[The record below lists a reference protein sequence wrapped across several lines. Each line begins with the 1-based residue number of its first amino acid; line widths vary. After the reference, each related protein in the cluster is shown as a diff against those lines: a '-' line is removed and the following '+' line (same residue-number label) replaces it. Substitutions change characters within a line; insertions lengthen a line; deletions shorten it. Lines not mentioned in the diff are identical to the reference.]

1 MYDAGGTMSF
11 GDKRGNQR
19 EEEDTSGE
27 DAVESDDEDETI
39 ARIQRAHFAQA
50 AAMNPRRRP
59 VPRPRRMSHKRKLE
73 AVRNFHDFT
82 KKLKQDTGIKIRSL
96 VGNDLIEY
104 SDFSSEDNNSD
115 SDGLSEEEFTV
126 DPNAVQDLNEENES
140 YIDPETGDIV
150 ESKVKKSIEKEVEE
164 ATCVSDSTEEPK
176 TLSISD
182 IINEGDLDLTKNVE
196 ITGVEESDLCPEKT
210 AEDLLDMKDDSS
222 QSFDI
227 TDKLKDMGEISVKQ
241 SNKSEGEESTPN
253 EETKSE
259 NDDEMKSVN
268 SSALNVRRN
277 IREVMDE
284 KNLDASTLAAQRQ
297 ESERLARVQE
307 QQRIIREV
315 QRQIAINRQNK
326 IHQKTISLLQGG
338 SSILKKSGLGQ
349 KLNLPNTVLV
359 KLPSGELKRTTVKQG
374 QLEVTKV
381 PKPTT
386 SASAMAHKMGKG
398 DQKTE
403 KKEVVEIVDSSSG
416 EESSSSSSDSDDCIM
431 LSDSEV
437 PASPEAEEDPTNS
450 GLHVNDT
457 YNVPDEQGRVLI
469 NIGHPE
475 NEEDIFLAPQIARVI
490 KPHQIG
496 GVRFLFDNIIE
507 SVERFSTS
515 TGFGCILAHSMGL
528 GKTLQIVCFCD
539 IFLRHTASKTV
550 LCIMPINTL
559 QNWVAEFN
567 MWLPLDASTS
577 PLSAHGEV
585 RPRNFPIYVLNDS
598 HKTLQMRAKVVKD
611 WTTTGGVLMIGY
623 ELYRLLCMK
632 KDKKPRKK
640 KKADA
645 KLDVEKD
652 KEEKKSDRPEVGNED
667 TQGSDVTKASD
678 DTRIDKD
685 DGENKMD
692 DLKDDKKEDTPTDE
706 EKKLLDEMY
715 EALVKPGPDLVICDE
730 GHRIKN
736 SHSNISY
743 ALKQMR
749 TKRRIVLTGYP
760 LQNNLLE
767 YWCMVDFVRP
777 NYLGSKTEFCNMFER
792 PIQNGQCIDSTPQD
806 IRLMR
811 YRAHVLHSL
820 LVGFVQRRSHAVLQ
834 STLPQK
840 EEYVLLVRMT
850 PLQRQLY
857 DRFMN
862 EVVRSASVPNPL
874 KAFAICCK
882 IWNHPDVLYNF
893 LKKRSEV
900 NAAIEEDLDLEEI
913 GGVTKAGR
921 AKNNKSQG
929 KRTYKPRGSG
939 KKPAAT
945 IQPNTT
951 TVAPTQPQE
960 ANNFPNYPTG
970 SQYGQ
975 PPYRQDQPGGN
986 YPTVNPNYPPYQ
998 NSAPGYY
1005 PPGQGFN
1012 PEYGNNFY
1020 PQQQYEN
1027 NYPNQYPPTN
1037 NSEQYNQNY
1046 WGNNSYYNNSGYY
1059 NSTQFPNN
1067 SNPNFNAST
1076 AGYNNP
1082 QQYPSNFNGPPNS
1095 QYAGG
1100 SAPQSN
1106 PPYPSAN
1113 VAPRSAPYPAE
1124 NNESPNNPPSYP
1136 PNNQQFTTGNVP
1148 QDSQSFAPNP
1158 LSANTAPYSND
1169 NTTPIREPFTR
1180 TNVPIDTGYNTDVQN
1195 NSTYTS
1201 SNNSSSANDAPFSAD
1216 NRVTPYSA
1224 NTPQSYPPS
1233 QDYAAQ
1239 NRSRYPTDY
1248 PNSQMY
1254 GEYNS
1259 TNIVATAQYPN
1270 NQSLQNYS
1278 GPYPPQHYQANNPYV
1293 TDLSTSYNQ
1302 YGNQSTNY
1310 PNYPPSQQNIS
1321 NAIQSNPPAIKMENN
1336 LEPNYGVRDIK
1347 AESNTSQSSDQ
1358 PPFGNH
1364 YNYGEPNASLYPEQ
1378 SGNNDF
1384 DQYQNYPSLET
1395 KPPLCSAGSGSP
1407 VTSWPMTVTLKT
1419 EVDRLKAE
1427 DKIEMK
1433 SESDGEVKIED
1444 LDTKTIVKDELKK
1457 EINDPTMTSLT
1468 PNVPKQVNITD
1479 KTLNTDKTKSGGS
1492 ESEIETPKKG
1502 RRKGKRKES
1511 PKSDKSKPRARAKP
1525 KGRKDRKKSK
1535 EKGNEESDSEQS
1547 EKEEKLNK
1555 EEELAIVKKNEEMT
1569 YDWATDLLKDYIPG
1583 IIENSAKMDLF
1594 FYLLNE
1600 SIKLG
1605 DRILLFSQSLF
1616 TLNLIEDF
1624 LGRNYIPGTNRVW
1637 ERNTSYFRLDGSTH
1651 ALEREKLINEFN
1663 ANPNVYLF
1671 LVSTRAGSLGINL
1684 VGANRVIVFDAS
1696 WNPCHDTQAVC
1707 RVYRYGQKKP
1717 CFVYRFVMDC
1727 CLEKKIY
1734 DRQINK
1740 QGMAD
1745 RVVDECNPD
1754 AVLSMK
1760 EITNLCFD
1768 NDEKESEPK
1777 DLSEHK
1783 DKYIDVLM
1791 QGIIVLHG
1799 KMLSKEPFQH
1809 ESLLVDRKEKKL
1821 SSAEKRL
1828 AQRGY
1833 ELEKK
1838 AALAPKPTTAYRTVR
1853 TADGSLVQR
1862 PVASVR
1868 PMQHGARWI
1877 PADVWRRQ
1885 GMTAQEMTLPLDVVI
1900 PTNSAEKT
1908 NIVLKAGQRV
1918 MVLKSPKGIYMQLES
1933 GKIIAIK
1940 TALKGLG
1947 QKGDGNTP
1955 IGKKGN
1961 RPSSANIPGSLKNNS
1976 AITITSKGG
1985 QRYMRGMGRQ
1995 VMGQKITR
2003 PMLPGQKIAEIRN
2016 RLGEMRSYG
2025 GIRTKLPTP
2034 QMRMLRPNLPG
2045 SLSITRISKD
2055 SDKAKSNAIKGRAF
2069 NAETEVLDSDDDDR
2083 STQNTETKTIENKV
2097 KESENTEIVENDNH
2111 SENTVNA
2118 STEKQ
2123 TSDNHEK
2130 ENHDRVPI
2138 VLTTD
2143 EKLPSE
2149 EVLERKPSERVEP
2162 SVADVKR
2169 DDVPVNLAGRGSS
2182 KINLLKNYR
2191 HQRPMSRP
2199 QGESSLSQL
2208 ERTASVLNTD
2218 GVPDF
2223 RKNLDDITQSYSPSE
2238 EKSSGTRKKR
2248 SPQKLNVESQERPLN
2263 MSHSVSNLLGESSQ
2277 KPRSEMPQG
2286 ISSLHNQRPTQS
2298 LVSGLPQEVPG
2309 YLNKSPVTPINIT
2322 HSGLMTGGT
2331 TTSNSE
2337 IANDSLQA
2345 KVPPGALP
2353 TQSYPSGSTPPE
2365 GPYGQYPGYGI
2376 GYGGYPNPPYYGGYG
2391 PGYYPPYGTPP
2402 GFSPPPHTPPTDPY
2416 LPPNPQW

>member
-1 MYDAGGTMSF
+1 MDDAGGTSSVRNKM
-11 GDKRGNQR
+11 KGNMQE
-19 EEEDTSGE
+19 EEEDSEEEVVDSE
-27 DAVESDDEDETI
+27 DDDETI

-50 AAMNPRRRP
+50 AAMNARRRAA
-59 VPRPRRMSHKRKLE
+59 PRPRPMSHKRKME
-73 AVRNFHDFT
+73 AVKNFHDFT
-82 KKLKQDTGIKIRSL
+82 KKLKKDTGITIRSL
-96 VGNDLIEY
+96 VGNNILEL
-104 SDFSSEDNNSD
+104 SDFSSEDSKTD
-115 SDGLSEEEFTV
+115 SDGLSEEEFV
-126 DPNAVQDLNEENES
+126 VNPSAVQELNEENES
-140 YIDPETGDIV
+140 FIDPETGDFV
-150 ESKVKKSIEKEVEE
+150 EAKKESQTTSKPPEEPPPCPEPQVKVEQPE
-164 ATCVSDSTEEPK
+164 QPEQEQDEEEEQPK

-182 IINEGDLDLTKNVE
+182 IIDEGDLDNKNVE
-196 ITGVEESDLCPEKT
+196 IAEVEESELCPEKT
-210 AEDLLDMKDDSS
+210 AEELLDIKQEDSS
-222 QSFDI
+222 QDFDI
-227 TDKLKDMGEISVKQ
+227 TEKLKEMGEISVKPIVKKEDE
-241 SNKSEGEESTPN
+241 SGESSKDGEKKPEGE
-253 EETKSE
+253 
-259 NDDEMKSVN
+259 DEKKTVN

-338 SSILKKSGLGQ
+338 SSLLKKSLPGQ

-359 KLPSGELKRTTVKQG
+359 KLPSGETKKTVKAG
-374 QLEVTKV
+374 QVEVTKLV
-381 PKPTT
+381 KPTT
-386 SASAMAHKMGKG
+386 SGAQKPGKP
-398 DQKTE
+398 DQKAD

-437 PASPEAEEDPTNS
+437 PPSPEAEEDPGNS
-450 GLHVNDT
+450 GLHVNDA
-457 YNVPDEQGRVLI
+457 YNIPDEQGRVQI

-539 IFLRHTASKTV
+539 IFLRHTTSKTV

-567 MWLPLDASTS
+567 MWLPVDASTS

-623 ELYRLLCMK
+623 ELYRLLSMK

-640 KKADA
+640 KKADL
-645 KLDVEKD
+645 KLEAEKE
-652 KEEKKSDRPEVGNED
+652 KEEKKLETPDD
-667 TQGSDVTKASD
+667 TQASEESKL
-678 DTRIDKD
+678 DKD
-685 DGENKMD
+685 DGDSQAKTD
-692 DLKDDKKEDTPTDE
+692 DITNDIKKEEKKEDTANDE
-706 EKKLLDEMY
+706 DKKLLDEMY

-749 TKRRIVLTGYP
+749 TKRRVVLTGYP

-850 PLQRQLY
+850 PLQRKLY

-862 EVVRSASVPNPL
+862 EVVRSTSVPNPL

-893 LKKRSEV
+893 LRKRSEV

-921 AKNNKSQG
+921 ARNNKAQPG
-929 KRTYKPRGSG
+929 RRPGKPRGAS

-945 IQPNTT
+945 IPPNTT
-951 TVAPTQPQE
+951 TGPMVPRSDANIYGNAAYPNAPYGPP
-960 ANNFPNYPTG
+960 PNAFRP
-970 SQYGQ
+970 
-975 PPYRQDQPGGN
+975 DQPSGS
-986 YPTVNPNYPPYQ
+986 YPPYHNYQ
-998 NSAPGYY
+998 NPGPGYY
-1005 PPGQGFN
+1005 PPNQGYN
-1012 PEYGNNFY
+1012 QNYDSNY
-1020 PQQQYEN
+1020 YQQQPPYGN
-1027 NYPNQYPPTN
+1027 NYPNQYPQNMPPE
-1037 NSEQYNQNY
+1037 SGQGYNQNY
-1046 WGNNSYYNNSGYY
+1046 WGNGNYYGNSGYY
-1059 NSTQFPNN
+1059 NNPQYQQNNQTPQDFRGNPPPDYNNSQHYPPNYNAPPNEQTPYPSNAMQPYSNNQESYPGSQQRPPYQGYHNHPGYSEYNSNAPQGSYPNN
-1067 SNPNFNAST
+1067 SGSQGYPNQ
-1076 AGYNNP
+1076 P
-1082 QQYPSNFNGPPNS
+1082 YP
-1095 QYAGG
+1095 
-1100 SAPQSN
+1100 
-1106 PPYPSAN
+1106 PPYAAN
-1113 VAPRSAPYPAE
+1113 TSGYGNNSTPY
-1124 NNESPNNPPSYP
+1124 NQYDNHPPSYP
-1136 PNNQQFTTGNVP
+1136 GFPNNMPSNSNQDDPNVP
-1148 QDSQSFAPNP
+1148 TQPAIKNEPNTVP
-1158 LSANTAPYSND
+1158 GNYPPEIKTEPNVAQTQNTNPGQFGNPGYGYPT
-1169 NTTPIREPFTR
+1169 NTPSYPE
-1180 TNVPIDTGYNTDVQN
+1180 QQEN
-1195 NSTYTS
+1195 NS
-1201 SNNSSSANDAPFSAD
+1201 N
-1216 NRVTPYSA
+1216 
-1224 NTPQSYPPS
+1224 
-1233 QDYAAQ
+1233 
-1239 NRSRYPTDY
+1239 
-1248 PNSQMY
+1248 
-1254 GEYNS
+1254 G
-1259 TNIVATAQYPN
+1259 
-1270 NQSLQNYS
+1270 
-1278 GPYPPQHYQANNPYV
+1278 
-1293 TDLSTSYNQ
+1293 
-1302 YGNQSTNY
+1302 TNY
-1310 PNYPPSQQNIS
+1310 PCSYPNF
-1321 NAIQSNPPAIKMENN
+1321 PP
-1336 LEPNYGVRDIK
+1336 
-1347 AESNTSQSSDQ
+1347 
-1358 PPFGNH
+1358 H
-1364 YNYGEPNASLYPEQ
+1364 
-1378 SGNNDF
+1378 
-1384 DQYQNYPSLET
+1384 LET
-1395 KPPLCSAGSGSP
+1395 KPPLNSASSGSP
-1407 VTSWPMTVTLKT
+1407 VTSWPITEIKT
-1419 EVDRLKAE
+1419 ELDKLKAE
-1427 DKIEMK
+1427 EKTEIK

-1444 LDTKTIVKDELKK
+1444 LDTKKIVKDDPKKAFKNQPLFLKDSKPSDPAKKKDKDSKDK
-1457 EINDPTMTSLT
+1457 EAG
-1468 PNVPKQVNITD
+1468 
-1479 KTLNTDKTKSGGS
+1479 KSDGS
-1492 ESEIETPKKG
+1492 ESEDEIT
-1502 RRKGKRKES
+1502 KGKGKQ
-1511 PKSDKSKPRARAKP
+1511 
-1525 KGRKDRKKSK
+1525 KGKGKDSKKSK
-1535 EKGNEESDSEQS
+1535 TKSKAKAKGRSDRKTSKEKNNEDSESEES
-1547 EKEEKLNK
+1547 EKEEKMNR
-1555 EEELAIVKKNEEMT
+1555 EEELAMVKKAEEMT
-1569 YDWATDLLKDYIPG
+1569 YDWAAELLKDYIPG
-1583 IIENSAKMDLF
+1583 IIENSAKMELF
-1594 FYLLNE
+1594 FYILNE

-1605 DRILLFSQSLF
+1605 DRLLLFSQSLF

-1624 LGRNYIPGTNRVW
+1624 LEKNYIPGTNCLW
-1637 ERNTSYFRLDGSTH
+1637 ERNTNYYRLDGSTH

-1663 ANPNVYLF
+1663 ANPHIYLF

-1707 RVYRYGQKKP
+1707 RVYRYGQRKP

-1768 NDEKESEPK
+1768 NDEKETEIK

-1791 QGIIVLHG
+1791 QGVISQHG
-1799 KMLSKEPFQH
+1799 RMLSKEPFQH

-1940 TALKGLG
+1940 TSFKGLG
-1947 QKGDGNTP
+1947 QKGDNKDNNP
-1955 IGKKGN
+1955 LGKKVIAS
-1961 RPSSANIPGSLKNNS
+1961 RPITNIPGSLKNNS
-1976 AITITSKGG
+1976 AITITSKTGPRPGFHRVIRPSIIG
-1985 QRYMRGMGRQ
+1985 QNKM
-1995 VMGQKITR
+1995 R
-2003 PMLPGQKIAEIRN
+2003 PMMPGQKISDIRS
-2016 RLGEMRSYG
+2016 RLGELRSYSG
-2025 GIRTKLPTP
+2025 
-2034 QMRMLRPNLPG
+2034 MRPKSPLQGRLMRPNLPG
-2045 SLSITRISKD
+2045 SVSITKIPREPKKSEADSNESGSTSKMEVN
-2055 SDKAKSNAIKGRAF
+2055 SD
-2069 NAETEVLDSDDDDR
+2069 EDTQVLDSDEED
-2083 STQNTETKTIENKV
+2083 ENKQQQSKPTSDAEQEKNKPETQEPPKLSEPEKPSQPPTNE
-2097 KESENTEIVENDNH
+2097 KESKPEAE
-2111 SENTVNA
+2111 
-2118 STEKQ
+2118 
-2123 TSDNHEK
+2123 
-2130 ENHDRVPI
+2130 PI

-2149 EVLERKPSERVEP
+2149 DALENRTTEENALELTKVPDMSKVDAADSHRSAEAVERK
-2162 SVADVKR
+2162 
-2169 DDVPVNLAGRGSS
+2169 
-2182 KINLLKNYR
+2182 INPLKNYR
-2191 HQRPMSRP
+2191 HQRPGGRP
-2199 QGESSLSQL
+2199 SLESSLSQL
-2208 ERTASVLNTD
+2208 ERTASVLNKE
-2218 GVPDF
+2218 GMPDF
-2223 RKNLDDITQSYSPSE
+2223 RKNLDDITQSYSPTGE
-2238 EKSSGTRKKR
+2238 EKAGAKTKKR
-2248 SPQKLNVESQERPLN
+2248 RSPVKPDAVPEAMAPAPAPAP
-2263 MSHSVSNLLGESSQ
+2263 MPHSVSSLLGPTAAPRLRKPSPAPLAAPAAPLESVASHPRLMPRHEPAHAHM
-2277 KPRSEMPQG
+2277 KPSPAMPL
-2286 ISSLHNQRPTQS
+2286 SLSHPAMM
-2298 LVSGLPQEVPG
+2298 SGGTAVPAD
-2309 YLNKSPVTPINIT
+2309 LSKSPIPGPLA
-2322 HSGLMTGGT
+2322 HGPPGPP
-2331 TTSNSE
+2331 
-2337 IANDSLQA
+2337 
-2345 KVPPGALP
+2345 VPPPGQA
-2353 TQSYPSGSTPPE
+2353 YPVGNPPPE
-2365 GPYGQYPGYGI
+2365 GHYAQYPGYGM
-2376 GYGGYPNPPYYGGYG
+2376 GYGAYPTPAYYGGYG
-2391 PGYYPPYGTPP
+2391 GGAYYPGYAGPGGAVPPYAGAPP
-2402 GFSPPPHTPPTDPY
+2402 APAYAPEGY
-2416 LPPNPQW
+2416 LPPNSQW

>member
-1 MYDAGGTMSF
+1 MNNAGGAMSII
-11 GDKRGNQR
+11 RRASNL
-19 EEEDTSGE
+19 EEEDSMSEE
-27 DAVESDDEDETI
+27 DMMDSEDEDETI
-39 ARIQRAHFAQA
+39 ARIQRAHFAET
-50 AAMNPRRRP
+50 AAMNSRRRP
-59 VPRPRRMSHKRKLE
+59 AARPRRMSQKRKIE

-82 KKLKQDTGIKIRSL
+82 KKLKKDTGIKIRSL
-96 VGNDLIEY
+96 GGNNLLDF
-104 SDFSSEDNNSD
+104 SDYSSEDNKTD

-126 DPNAVQDLNEENES
+126 DPSAVQDLNEENDS
-140 YIDPETGDIV
+140 YIDPETGDFV
-150 ESKVKKSIEKEVEE
+150 ESKIKQIDAK
-164 ATCVSDSTEEPK
+164 CSDNSESSPSNIIEEPK

-182 IINEGDLDLTKNVE
+182 IIDESGLDLSKNVE
-196 ITGVEESDLCPEKT
+196 ITEVDETDLCPEKT
-210 AEDLLDMKDDSS
+210 PEDLLDMKEDSS
-222 QSFDI
+222 SQNFDI
-227 TDKLKDMGEISVKQ
+227 QEKLKDMGEISVKPINKTESEDDN
-241 SNKSEGEESTPN
+241 SNTA
-253 EETKSE
+253 E
-259 NDDEMKSVN
+259 NDEEKKLN

-284 KNLDASTLAAQRQ
+284 KNLDASTLTAQRQ

-326 IHQKTISLLQGG
+326 IHQKTLSLLQGG
-338 SSILKKSGLGQ
+338 SSILKKSTSGQ

-359 KLPSGELKRTTVKQG
+359 KLPSGEIKKTSVKPG

-381 PKPTT
+381 PKPAT
-386 SASAMAHKMGKG
+386 SASALAQRLSKP
-398 DQKTE
+398 DQKGE

-437 PASPEAEEDPTNS
+437 PPSPEAEDDPGNS
-450 GLHVNDT
+450 GLHVNDA
-457 YNVPDEQGRVLI
+457 YNIPDEQGRVQI

-507 SVERFSTS
+507 STERFSTS

-539 IFLRHTASKTV
+539 IFLRHTSSKTV

-567 MWLPLDASTS
+567 MWLPVDAANS
-577 PLSAHGEV
+577 PLAAHGEV
-585 RPRNFPIYVLNDS
+585 RTRTFPIYVLNDS

-623 ELYRLLCMK
+623 ELYRLLSMK

-645 KLDVEKD
+645 KLEAEKEKED
-652 KEEKKSDRPEVGNED
+652 KKNDVGND
-667 TQGSDVTKASD
+667 DTTQGSDAATVTKASD
-678 DTRIDKD
+678 DTRIDGQEGDVALRLDDNKEDKKD
-685 DGENKMD
+685 DTPSD
-692 DLKDDKKEDTPTDE
+692 ED
-706 EKKLLDEMY
+706 KKLLDEMY

-749 TKRRIVLTGYP
+749 TKRRVVLTGYP

-850 PLQRQLY
+850 PLQRKLY

-900 NAAIEEDLDLEEI
+900 SAAIEEDLDLEEI

-921 AKNNKSQG
+921 AKNG
-929 KRTYKPRGSG
+929 KAQPRRPGKPRGSS

-945 IQPNTT
+945 IPPNTT
-951 TVAPTQPQE
+951 APV
-960 ANNFPNYPTG
+960 
-970 SQYGQ
+970 
-975 PPYRQDQPGGN
+975 PPRQDTNTQNTQYSNTAYGSNPARADRPPGN
-986 YPTVNPNYPPYQ
+986 YPPYPPYQ
-998 NSAPGYY
+998 NTPPGYY
-1005 PPGQGFN
+1005 PPGQN
-1012 PEYGNNFY
+1012 YNQEYGNNYY
-1020 PQQQYEN
+1020 PQQPPYDN
-1027 NYPNQYPPTN
+1027 NYPNQYPPSN
-1037 NSEQYNQNY
+1037 PEQNYSQNY
-1046 WGNNSYYNNSGYY
+1046 WSNNSYYGNPGY
-1059 NSTQFPNN
+1059 
-1067 SNPNFNAST
+1067 
-1076 AGYNNP
+1076 YNNP
-1082 QQYPSNFNGPPNS
+1082 QYTEGQPPPPNFNPNQAPGFENSQPYQGNYNTPSNASTYTSG
-1095 QYAGG
+1095 A
-1100 SAPQSN
+1100 
-1106 PPYPSAN
+1106 
-1113 VAPRSAPYPAE
+1113 
-1124 NNESPNNPPSYP
+1124 P
-1136 PNNQQFTTGNVP
+1136 PNNQQYPAN
-1148 QDSQSFAPNP
+1148 SAP
-1158 LSANTAPYSND
+1158 ANN
-1169 NTTPIREPFTR
+1169 
-1180 TNVPIDTGYNTDVQN
+1180 
-1195 NSTYTS
+1195 
-1201 SNNSSSANDAPFSAD
+1201 
-1216 NRVTPYSA
+1216 TPYA
-1224 NTPQSYPPS
+1224 GRDTP
-1233 QDYAAQ
+1233 
-1239 NRSRYPTDY
+1239 
-1248 PNSQMY
+1248 
-1254 GEYNS
+1254 
-1259 TNIVATAQYPN
+1259 
-1270 NQSLQNYS
+1270 S
-1278 GPYPPQHYQANNPYV
+1278 G
-1293 TDLSTSYNQ
+1293 TSYNQ
-1302 YGNQSTNY
+1302 NNVTPTNSSFSATAVPPNNAPYANNSVPTNNSNYPVNNETPSNQYPSTNVPPNTSY
-1310 PNYPPSQQNIS
+1310 PGNNAPYPPNSENYNNLPRSQPYQGPYNNPASYSQYDPSNGPPQPYQNNQTPANYPGYQSQQYPGNNPYPANPSTPYNQYENSTEYANNYPPNMSRQENIPSSQHPVKTELNIDPPYS
-1321 NAIQSNPPAIKMENN
+1321 QSVVKQ
-1336 LEPNYGVRDIK
+1336 EPNVTQNASAPYG
-1347 AESNTSQSSDQ
+1347 AS
-1358 PPFGNH
+1358 
-1364 YNYGEPNASLYPEQ
+1364 YNYNQQSHPDYNNQFPNYSQPM
-1378 SGNNDF
+1378 
-1384 DQYQNYPSLET
+1384 ET
-1395 KPPLCSAGSGSP
+1395 KPPLCSASSGSP
-1407 VTSWPMTVTLKT
+1407 VTSWPMPTDTIKT
-1419 EVDRLKAE
+1419 ELDRLKME
-1427 DKIEMK
+1427 DKMEIK

-1444 LDTKTIVKDELKK
+1444 LDTKTIVKDEIKK
-1457 EINDPTMTSLT
+1457 DKFPTPPTKSEPVIKAMLDTVKDNGSDSE
-1468 PNVPKQVNITD
+1468 PEVPKR
-1479 KTLNTDKTKSGGS
+1479 G
-1492 ESEIETPKKG
+1492 
-1502 RRKGKRKES
+1502 KGKGKGKE
-1511 PKSDKSKPRARAKP
+1511 KSKAEKSPRPTKAKAKP
-1525 KGRKDRKKSK
+1525 KSRKDRKTSK
-1535 EKGNEESDSEQS
+1535 DKTNEESESEHS

-1555 EEELAIVKKNEEMT
+1555 EEELALVKKAEEMT
-1569 YDWATDLLKDYIPG
+1569 YDWATDLLRDYIPG
-1583 IIENSAKMDLF
+1583 LIENSAKMELF
-1594 FYLLNE
+1594 FYILNE

-1605 DRILLFSQSLF
+1605 DRLLLFSQSLF

-1624 LGRNYIPGTNRVW
+1624 LERNYIPGTNRLW

-1707 RVYRYGQKKP
+1707 RVYRYGQRKP

-1777 DLSEHK
+1777 DLLEYK

-1791 QGIIVLHG
+1791 QGILTLHS
-1799 KMLSKEPFQH
+1799 KLLTKEPFQH

-1838 AALAPKPTTAYRTVR
+1838 AASAPKPTTAYRTVR

-1900 PTNSAEKT
+1900 PTNSSEKT

-1947 QKGDGNTP
+1947 QKGDSKDSTL
-1955 IGKKGN
+1955 GKKVMGS
-1961 RPSSANIPGSLKNNS
+1961 RPSSAHIPGSLKNNS
-1976 AITITSKGG
+1976 AITITSKSGPRF
-1985 QRYMRGMGRQ
+1985 QRVQTRPSMMGPKMGRS
-1995 VMGQKITR
+1995 
-2003 PMLPGQKIAEIRN
+2003 MLPGQKIAEIRN

-2025 GIRTKLPTP
+2025 ARPKLPTP
-2034 QMRMLRPNLPG
+2034 NMRMLRPSLPG
-2045 SLSITRISKD
+2045 SLSITKVPKKPDERH
-2055 SDKAKSNAIKGRAF
+2055 RAF
-2069 NAETEVLDSDDDDR
+2069 EEETQVLDSDDEDLREKTNGSPSSDRIVNDKDDK
-2083 STQNTETKTIENKV
+2083 NENKDTSDSSSKDATSFQD
-2097 KESENTEIVENDNH
+2097 KESKVNT
-2111 SENTVNA
+2111 
-2118 STEKQ
+2118 
-2123 TSDNHEK
+2123 
-2130 ENHDRVPI
+2130 PI

-2149 EVLERKPSERVEP
+2149 EALETRSDRNGPE
-2162 SVADVKR
+2162 VAALSQSNVK
-2169 DDVPVNLAGRGSS
+2169 DEGPMNLANRGER

-2191 HQRPMSRP
+2191 HQRPISRP
-2199 QGESSLSQL
+2199 QPESSLSQL
-2208 ERTASVLNTD
+2208 EKTATTLNKE

-2223 RKNLDDITQSYSPSE
+2223 RKNLDDITQSYSPSVE
-2238 EKSSGTRKKR
+2238 EKTSGRKKR
-2248 SPQKLNVESQERPLN
+2248 SPQKIETQERPN
-2263 MSHSVSNLLGESSQ
+2263 MSHSVSSMLGTTQKQDSSNQIAHGVQEAYNLSKSQ
-2277 KPRSEMPQG
+2277 AMP
-2286 ISSLHNQRPTQS
+2286 
-2298 LVSGLPQEVPG
+2298 
-2309 YLNKSPVTPINIT
+2309 LNMT

-2331 TTSNSE
+2331 TTSKE
-2337 IANDSLQA
+2337 PIDPPPPMLPNDPVFA
-2345 KVPPGALP
+2345 
-2353 TQSYPSGSTPPE
+2353 SGSTPPE
-2365 GPYGQYPGYGI
+2365 GYGQYPGYGM
-2376 GYGGYPNPPYYGGYG
+2376 GYGAYPHNPAYYGGYSG
-2391 PGYYPPYGTPP
+2391 GYYPPYAPP
-2402 GFSPPPHTPPTDPY
+2402 QAPFPPPPNNAPDPY

>member
-1 MYDAGGTMSF
+1 MNYTGGNMSIRSKTKNS
-11 GDKRGNQR
+11 D
-19 EEEDTSGE
+19 EEEELSEE
-27 DAVESDDEDETI
+27 DIMDSEDEEERI
-39 ARIQRAHFAQA
+39 ARIQRAHFAQT
-50 AAMNPRRRP
+50 AAMNSRRRP
-59 VPRPRRMSHKRKLE
+59 VARPRRMSQKRKME

-82 KKLKQDTGIKIRSL
+82 KKLKKDTGIKIRSL
-96 VGNDLIEY
+96 TGNNLLDF
-104 SDFSSEDNNSD
+104 SDFSSEDNNTD
-115 SDGLSEEEFTV
+115 SDGLSDEEFTV
-126 DPNAVQDLNEENES
+126 DPDAVQELNEENES

-150 ESKVKKSIEKEVEE
+150 EAKRKVVDIIKTEPSESP
-164 ATCVSDSTEEPK
+164 SDSEKPK

-182 IINEGDLDLTKNVE
+182 IIDESGLDLSKNVE
-196 ITGVEESDLCPEKT
+196 ITEVEESELCAEKT
-210 AEDLLDMKDDSS
+210 PEDLLDIKEDSS

-227 TDKLKDMGEISVKQ
+227 TEKLKDMGEISVKPV
-241 SNKSEGEESTPN
+241 NKSESEDN
-253 EETKSE
+253 EQSDDKKAEL
-259 NDDEMKSVN
+259 DDEKKILN
-268 SSALNVRRN
+268 SNALNVRRN

-284 KNLDASTLAAQRQ
+284 KNLDASTLTAQRQ

-326 IHQKTISLLQGG
+326 IHQKTLSLLQGG
-338 SSILKKSGLGQ
+338 SSLLKKSGTVQQ

-359 KLPSGELKRTTVKQG
+359 KLPSGEMKKTTVKQG

-386 SASAMAHKMGKG
+386 SVTTLAQKLSKPEHKG
-398 DQKTE
+398 D

-437 PASPEAEEDPTNS
+437 PPSPEAEDDPSNS
-450 GLHVNDT
+450 GLHVNDA
-457 YNVPDEQGRVLI
+457 YNTPDEQGRVQI

-539 IFLRHTASKTV
+539 IFLRHTTSKTV

-567 MWLPLDASTS
+567 MWLPVDASNS
-577 PLSAHGEV
+577 PLAAHGEV

-611 WTTTGGVLMIGY
+611 WTTKGGVLMIGY
-623 ELYRLLCMK
+623 ELYRLLSMK

-640 KKADA
+640 KKAEL
-645 KLDVEKD
+645 KLEAEKERED
-652 KEEKKSDRPEVGNED
+652 KKHDKSDVGNDD
-667 TQGSDVTKASD
+667 TQGSDITKASD
-678 DTRIDKD
+678 DPRLDKEEIDLLKAD
-685 DGENKMD
+685 I
-692 DLKDDKKEDTPTDE
+692 DLKDDKKYDTQNDED
-706 EKKLLDEMY
+706 KKLLDEMY

-850 PLQRQLY
+850 PLQRKLY

-893 LKKRSEV
+893 LRKRSEV

-921 AKNNKSQG
+921 AKNG
-929 KRTYKPRGSG
+929 KGPGRRPGKARGAL

-945 IQPNTT
+945 IPPNTT
-951 TVAPTQPQE
+951 APVQPRQE
-960 ANNFPNYPTG
+960 PNAFNSAQYPPNGFYSPSNYRPDRPVGNYPPPNYP
-970 SQYGQ
+970 QF
-975 PPYRQDQPGGN
+975 
-986 YPTVNPNYPPYQ
+986 PN
-998 NSAPGYY
+998 SGPGYY
-1005 PPGQGFN
+1005 PPGQGYN
-1012 PEYGNNFY
+1012 QGYSNNYY
-1020 PQQQYEN
+1020 PQQQPYDS
-1027 NYPNQYPPTN
+1027 NYPNQYPQN
-1037 NSEQYNQNY
+1037 NPEQGYNPNY
-1046 WGNNSYYNNSGYY
+1046 WGNNSYYGNSGYY
-1059 NSTQFPNN
+1059 NNPQYPN
-1067 SNPNFNAST
+1067 SQPPPNYNANQQP
-1076 AGYNNP
+1076 GFENP
-1082 QQYPSNFNGPPNS
+1082 QQYPPNYSGPSNGPI
-1095 QYAGG
+1095 Y
-1100 SAPQSN
+1100 
-1106 PPYPSAN
+1106 
-1113 VAPRSAPYPAE
+1113 
-1124 NNESPNNPPSYP
+1124 PNNVPTNNPTYPGDNVP
-1136 PNNQQFTTGNVP
+1136 PNNASYTGNNATTSNAAYRSNSIQHSNTQYPTGDVP
-1148 QDSQSFAPNP
+1148 VSNPENSTSSSNALYPGNNSQSNNPAYPNNNTP
-1158 LSANTAPYSND
+1158 PFVPNQSDYENQRRPQPYQGSYANHPPYGQYNTA
-1169 NTTPIREPFTR
+1169 TA
-1180 TNVPIDTGYNTDVQN
+1180 G
-1195 NSTYTS
+1195 
-1201 SNNSSSANDAPFSAD
+1201 
-1216 NRVTPYSA
+1216 
-1224 NTPQSYPPS
+1224 TPQSYP
-1233 QDYAAQ
+1233 
-1239 NRSRYPTDY
+1239 N
-1248 PNSQMY
+1248 
-1254 GEYNS
+1254 
-1259 TNIVATAQYPN
+1259 N
-1270 NQSLQNYS
+1270 NQTPQNYAS
-1278 GPYPPQHYQANNPYV
+1278 NYPPQQYQENNAYA
-1293 TDLSTSYNQ
+1293 TNSSTYNQ
-1302 YGNQSTNY
+1302 YGNPPTNY
-1310 PNYPPSQQNIS
+1310 PNYPRNVPPHDNVP
-1321 NAIQSNPPAIKMENN
+1321 NPAPIKTENN
-1336 LEPNYGVRDIK
+1336 LDQNYCQREIKHEPNVSQNIPPLYG
-1347 AESNTSQSSDQ
+1347 N
-1358 PPFGNH
+1358 P
-1364 YNYGEPNASLYPEQ
+1364 YNYNQPNTPYPESQ
-1378 SGNNDF
+1378 VNNDYNQF
-1384 DQYQNYPSLET
+1384 SNFPQSMET
-1395 KPPLCSAGSGSP
+1395 KPPLCSASSGSP
-1407 VTSWPMTVTLKT
+1407 VTSWPLTETLKT
-1419 EVDRLKAE
+1419 ELDRIKSE
-1427 DKIEMK
+1427 DKMDIK

-1444 LDTKTIVKDELKK
+1444 LDTKKIVKDEIRKD
-1457 EINDPTMTSLT
+1457 INVMPIPPINNDGVKTD
-1468 PNVPKQVNITD
+1468 NIT
-1479 KTLNTDKTKSGGS
+1479 KTDKVKSGSDS
-1492 ESEIETPKKG
+1492 EPETPKKG
-1502 RRKGKRKES
+1502 RGKGKGKEKLKMDK
-1511 PKSDKSKPRARAKP
+1511 PKPKGKAKP
-1525 KGRKDRKKSK
+1525 KGRKDRKSSK
-1535 EKGNEESDSEQS
+1535 EKTNDDSESEQS
-1547 EKEEKLNK
+1547 EKEEKLNR
-1555 EEELAIVKKNEEMT
+1555 EEELALAKKAEEVT

-1583 IIENSAKMDLF
+1583 LIENSAKMELF
-1594 FYLLNE
+1594 FYILNE

-1605 DRILLFSQSLF
+1605 DRLLLFSQSLF
-1616 TLNLIEDF
+1616 TLNLIEDY
-1624 LGRNYIPGTNRVW
+1624 LERNYIPGSNRVW
-1637 ERNTSYFRLDGSTH
+1637 ERNVSYFRLDGSTH

-1663 ANPNVYLF
+1663 ANPHVYLF

-1777 DLSEHK
+1777 DLLEHK

-1791 QGIIVLHG
+1791 QGVITLHS
-1799 KMLSKEPFQH
+1799 KLLTKEPFQH

-1900 PTNSAEKT
+1900 PTNSSEKT

-1947 QKGDGNTP
+1947 QKPGDGKDSP
-1955 IGKKGN
+1955 LGKKVLGT

-1985 QRYMRGMGRQ
+1985 PRLQRVQARPTM
-1995 VMGQKITR
+1995 MGQKMAR
-2003 PMLPGQKIAEIRN
+2003 ALMPGQKIAEIRN
-2016 RLGEMRSYG
+2016 RLGEMRSYSAM
-2025 GIRTKLPTP
+2025 RPKLPTP
-2034 QMRMLRPNLPG
+2034 QMRMLRPGMSG
-2045 SLSITRISKD
+2045 SLSITKVPKD
-2055 SDKAKSNAIKGRAF
+2055 KPINNINKNQNF
-2069 NAETEVLDSDDDDR
+2069 EEETQVLDSDDEEEVKEKTDVKPTSDQQKKEAD
-2083 STQNTETKTIENKV
+2083 STLSDETGPTDTETINKDNTEN
-2097 KESENTEIVENDNH
+2097 KES
-2111 SENTVNA
+2111 A
-2118 STEKQ
+2118 
-2123 TSDNHEK
+2123 
-2130 ENHDRVPI
+2130 PI
-2138 VLTTD
+2138 ILTTD

-2149 EVLERKPSERVEP
+2149 EALESKLSDRNGPEISAQTPNRVQ
-2162 SVADVKR
+2162 
-2169 DDVPVNLAGRGSS
+2169 DDAPINLVGRGES

-2191 HQRPMSRP
+2191 HHRPISRSAT
-2199 QGESSLSQL
+2199 ESSLSQL
-2208 ERTASVLNTD
+2208 ERTASALNKE
-2218 GVPDF
+2218 GIPDF
-2223 RKNLDDITQSYSPSE
+2223 RKNLDDITQSYSPTGE
-2238 EKSSGTRKKR
+2238 EKTSGSRKKK
-2248 SPQKLNVESQERPLN
+2248 SPQKVNVESQERPSN
-2263 MSHSVSNLLGESSQ
+2263 MSHSVSSLLG
-2277 KPRSEMPQG
+2277 G
-2286 ISSLHNQRPTQS
+2286 NVQRPRTENPVPVPSHNSRPPSQTNLTGGLQDSPHGYNLSKSQS
-2298 LVSGLPQEVPG
+2298 M
-2309 YLNKSPVTPINIT
+2309 PINMT
-2322 HSGLMTGGT
+2322 HSGLLTGGT
-2331 TTSNSE
+2331 TTSNE
-2337 IANDSLQA
+2337 PLNDNHLRG
-2345 KVPPGALP
+2345 PPASSAMSP
-2353 TQSYPSGSTPPE
+2353 NAPVYPSGSAPPD
-2365 GPYGQYPGYGI
+2365 GSFGQYPGYGM
-2376 GYGGYPNPPYYGGYG
+2376 GYGAYPNAAYYGGYG
-2391 PGYYPPYGTPP
+2391 AGYYPPYGTPQAP
-2402 GFSPPPHTPPTDPY
+2402 FAPPPNPSTTDPY

>member
-1 MYDAGGTMSF
+1 MGDAAGTSSVKNKM
-11 GDKRGNQR
+11 KGNM
-19 EEEDTSGE
+19 EEEEEESEEEVLDSE
-27 DAVESDDEDETI
+27 DDDETI
-39 ARIQRAHFAQA
+39 ARIQRAHFAQT
-50 AAMNPRRRP
+50 AAMNARRRAA
-59 VPRPRRMSHKRKLE
+59 PRPRPMSHKRKME
-73 AVRNFHDFT
+73 AVKSFHDFT
-82 KKLKQDTGIKIRSL
+82 KKLKKDT
-96 VGNDLIEY
+96 
-104 SDFSSEDNNSD
+104 
-115 SDGLSEEEFTV
+115 EEEFV
-126 DPNAVQDLNEENES
+126 VNPSAVQELNEENES
-140 YIDPETGDIV
+140 YIDPETGDFV
-150 ESKVKKSIEKEVEE
+150 EAKRDTQSNSEPPKEVPVPSESPAEPAEE
-164 ATCVSDSTEEPK
+164 VKQEEEPK

-182 IINEGDLDLTKNVE
+182 IIDEGDLDNKNVE
-196 ITGVEESDLCPEKT
+196 IAEVEESELCPEKT
-210 AEDLLDMKDDSS
+210 ADELLDIKQEENS
-222 QSFDI
+222 QDFDI
-227 TDKLKDMGEISVKQ
+227 TEKLKEMGEISVKPI
-241 SNKSEGEESTPN
+241 NKKEDESEEQPNDGEKKPEGDEEKKAPN
-253 EETKSE
+253 T
-259 NDDEMKSVN
+259 N
-268 SSALNVRRN
+268 ALNVRRN

-315 QRQIAINRQNK
+315 QRQIALNRQNK
-326 IHQKTISLLQGG
+326 IHQKTLSLLQGG
-338 SSILKKSGLGQ
+338 SSILKKSLPGQ

-359 KLPSGELKRTTVKQG
+359 KLPSGETKKTTMKAG
-374 QLEVTKV
+374 QVEVTKL

-386 SASAMAHKMGKG
+386 SGAQKPGKP
-398 DQKTE
+398 DQKTD

-437 PASPEAEEDPTNS
+437 PPSPEAEEDPSNS
-450 GLHVNDT
+450 GLHVNDA
-457 YNVPDEQGRVLI
+457 YNIPDEQGRVLI

-539 IFLRHTASKTV
+539 IFLRHTTSKTV

-623 ELYRLLCMK
+623 ELYRLLSMK

-645 KLDVEKD
+645 KAEAEKE
-652 KEEKKSDRPEVGNED
+652 KEEKKLELPGED
-667 TQGSDVTKASD
+667 PQNSEESKLDKEDGDPTK
-678 DTRIDKD
+678 IDEFKD
-685 DGENKMD
+685 EAK
-692 DLKDDKKEDTPTDE
+692 KEEKKEDSANDE
-706 EKKLLDEMY
+706 DKKMLDEMY

-840 EEYVLLVRMT
+840 EEYVLLIRMT
-850 PLQRQLY
+850 PLQRKLY

-862 EVVRSASVPNPL
+862 EVVRSTSVPNPL

-893 LKKRSEV
+893 LKKRSEI

-913 GGVTKAGR
+913 GGITKKGR
-921 AKNNKSQG
+921 ARRSTAPPR
-929 KRTYKPRGSG
+929 RTAAPRGAS

-945 IQPNTT
+945 IPPNTT
-951 TVAPTQPQE
+951 TGPMGPRPDSGIYGNAPYPP
-960 ANNFPNYPTG
+960 NNPYGGPPNA
-970 SQYGQ
+970 
-975 PPYRQDQPGGN
+975 YRPDQPSGS
-986 YPTVNPNYPPYQ
+986 YPPYHNFQ
-998 NSAPGYY
+998 NPGPGYY
-1005 PPGQGFN
+1005 PPNQGYN
-1012 PEYGNNFY
+1012 QNYDGSY
-1020 PQQQYEN
+1020 YQQQPPYGN
-1027 NYPNQYPPTN
+1027 NYPNQYPQNMPE
-1037 NSEQYNQNY
+1037 SAQGYNQNY
-1046 WGNNSYYNNSGYY
+1046 WGNQSYYGNTGY
-1059 NSTQFPNN
+1059 
-1067 SNPNFNAST
+1067 
-1076 AGYNNP
+1076 YNNP
-1082 QQYPSNFNGPPNS
+1082 QYQNNQPPQDFRGNPPPEYNNSQHYPPSYNTPSNDQPYPGNAMQPYTNNQEGYNNQQRPPYQGYHNQPGYS
-1095 QYAGG
+1095 DYNT
-1100 SAPQSN
+1100 SAP
-1106 PPYPSAN
+1106 PSG
-1113 VAPRSAPYPAE
+1113 Y
-1124 NNESPNNPPSYP
+1124 PNNPAAQGYPNQPYPPPYGGNAPSYGNNTTPYNQYENHPPNYPGFTNNMPPSQPSESNVPNQQPAIKNEPSVPVNYTSNDIKTEPNVPQQAPNTSSSSYGNPSYGYPANAPSYP
-1136 PNNQQFTTGNVP
+1136 EQPE
-1148 QDSQSFAPNP
+1148 A
-1158 LSANTAPYSND
+1158 
-1169 NTTPIREPFTR
+1169 
-1180 TNVPIDTGYNTDVQN
+1180 
-1195 NSTYTS
+1195 S
-1201 SNNSSSANDAPFSAD
+1201 SN
-1216 NRVTPYSA
+1216 
-1224 NTPQSYPPS
+1224 
-1233 QDYAAQ
+1233 
-1239 NRSRYPTDY
+1239 
-1248 PNSQMY
+1248 
-1254 GEYNS
+1254 
-1259 TNIVATAQYPN
+1259 
-1270 NQSLQNYS
+1270 
-1278 GPYPPQHYQANNPYV
+1278 
-1293 TDLSTSYNQ
+1293 
-1302 YGNQSTNY
+1302 GNFPCS
-1310 PNYPPSQQNIS
+1310 
-1321 NAIQSNPPAIKMENN
+1321 
-1336 LEPNYGVRDIK
+1336 
-1347 AESNTSQSSDQ
+1347 
-1358 PPFGNH
+1358 
-1364 YNYGEPNASLYPEQ
+1364 
-1378 SGNNDF
+1378 
-1384 DQYQNYPSLET
+1384 YQNFPPHLET
-1395 KPPLCSAGSGSP
+1395 KTPLGSASSGSP
-1407 VTSWPMTVTLKT
+1407 VTSWPITELKT
-1419 EVDRLKAE
+1419 EVDKLKAE
-1427 DKIEMK
+1427 EKTEIK

-1444 LDTKTIVKDELKK
+1444 LDTKKIVKDDSKKLLRTEPLLLK
-1457 EINDPTMTSLT
+1457 DP
-1468 PNVPKQVNITD
+1468 KTD
-1479 KTLNTDKTKSGGS
+1479 TTKKKDKGEGGKSDGS
-1492 ESEIETPKKG
+1492 ESEEETQKKG
-1502 RRKGKRKES
+1502 KKGKGKNSKKED
-1511 PKSDKSKPRARAKP
+1511 KAKSKGKLKA
-1525 KGRKDRKKSK
+1525 KGRSDRKTSK
-1535 EKGNEESDSEQS
+1535 EKNNDDSESEES
-1547 EKEEKLNK
+1547 EKEEKMSR
-1555 EEELAIVKKNEEMT
+1555 EEELAIVKKAEEMT
-1569 YDWATDLLKDYIPG
+1569 YDWAAELLKDYIPG
-1583 IIENSAKMDLF
+1583 IIENSAKMELF
-1594 FYLLNE
+1594 FYILNE
-1600 SIKLG
+1600 SIKMG
-1605 DRILLFSQSLF
+1605 DRLLLFSQSLF

-1624 LGRNYIPGTNRVW
+1624 LEKNFIPGTNCLW
-1637 ERNTSYFRLDGSTH
+1637 ERNTNYYRLDGSTH

-1663 ANPNVYLF
+1663 ANPHIYLF

-1768 NDEKESEPK
+1768 NDEKESEIK

-1791 QGIIVLHG
+1791 QGVISYHAKL
-1799 KMLSKEPFQH
+1799 LSKEPFQH

-1838 AALAPKPTTAYRTVR
+1838 AALAPKPAPAYRTVR

-1940 TALKGLG
+1940 TSFKGLG
-1947 QKGDGNTP
+1947 QKGDNKDSP
-1955 IGKKGN
+1955 IGKKVLGS
-1961 RPSSANIPGSLKNNS
+1961 RPSGANIPGSLKNNS
-1976 AITITSKGG
+1976 AITITSKTGPRPGFHRVIRPSIIG
-1985 QRYMRGMGRQ
+1985 QNKMG
-1995 VMGQKITR
+1995 R
-2003 PMLPGQKIAEIRN
+2003 PMLPGQKISDIRS
-2016 RLGEMRSYG
+2016 RLGELRSYSAMRSKSPMQG
-2025 GIRTKLPTP
+2025 RI
-2034 QMRMLRPNLPG
+2034 LRPSLPG
-2045 SLSITRISKD
+2045 SVSITKIPKD
-2055 SDKAKSNAIKGRAF
+2055 PKKAEAEGGEASANPKMEVTSD
-2069 NAETEVLDSDDDDR
+2069 EDTHVLDSDDDDENKQ
-2083 STQNTETKTIENKV
+2083 STKPSSSSEGDQEKPKTETS
-2097 KESENTEIVENDNH
+2097 ESSKATENDKQ
-2111 SENTVNA
+2111 
-2118 STEKQ
+2118 STITETESKP
-2123 TSDNHEK
+2123 EP
-2130 ENHDRVPI
+2130 EPL

-2149 EVLERKPSERVEP
+2149 DALENKNVEENVPERSIQPETLRTDIIDTTRHAEAVERK
-2162 SVADVKR
+2162 
-2169 DDVPVNLAGRGSS
+2169 
-2182 KINLLKNYR
+2182 INPLKNYR
-2191 HQRPMSRP
+2191 HQRQAGRP
-2199 QGESSLSQL
+2199 SLESSLSQL
-2208 ERTASVLNTD
+2208 ERTASVLNKE
-2218 GVPDF
+2218 GMPDF
-2223 RKNLDDITQSYSPSE
+2223 RKNLDDITQSYSPTGE
-2238 EKSSGTRKKR
+2238 ERPGAKPKKKR
-2248 SPQKLNVESQERPLN
+2248 SPTKPDGTPEPQVPTGPS
-2263 MSHSVSNLLGESSQ
+2263 MSHSVSSLLGSTSAPAR
-2277 KPRSEMPQG
+2277 PRKQEMSPQHPVPVAPIETTNTHSRLMRPVAHEPPPLG
-2286 ISSLHNQRPTQS
+2286 HSSLVHPH
-2298 LVSGLPQEVPG
+2298 PG
-2309 YLNKSPVTPINIT
+2309 HMPSHKSSSAPISMA
-2322 HSGLMTGGT
+2322 HPAMMSGGT
-2331 TTSNSE
+2331 AATATDLSKPTIPGPLPAGPS
-2337 IANDSLQA
+2337 Q
-2345 KVPPGALP
+2345 VYPGANP
-2353 TQSYPSGSTPPE
+2353 PPE
-2365 GPYGQYPGYGI
+2365 GHYGQYPGYGM
-2376 GYGGYPNPPYYGGYG
+2376 GYGAYPNPAYYGGYG
-2391 PGYYPPYGTPP
+2391 GGAYYPPYAGAGPAGPVPP
-2402 GFSPPPHTPPTDPY
+2402 YAGAPPAPTYAPEGY

>member
-150 ESKVKKSIEKEVEE
+150 ESKVKKSIEKKVEE

-196 ITGVEESDLCPEKT
+196 ITGVEESDLCLEKT

-386 SASAMAHKMGKG
+386 SASAMAHKIGKG

-403 KKEVVEIVDSSSG
+403 KKEVVEIVDS
-416 EESSSSSSDSDDCIM
+416 
-431 LSDSEV
+431 
-437 PASPEAEEDPTNS
+437 
-450 GLHVNDT
+450 LHVNDT

-528 GKTLQIVCFCD
+528 GKTLQI
-539 IFLRHTASKTV
+539 
-550 LCIMPINTL
+550 
-559 QNWVAEFN
+559 VAEFN

-862 EVVRSASVPNPL
+862 EVVRSAS
-874 KAFAICCK
+874 

-929 KRTYKPRGSG
+929 KRTYKPRGS
-939 KKPAAT
+939 
-945 IQPNTT
+945 
-951 TVAPTQPQE
+951 
-960 ANNFPNYPTG
+960 
-970 SQYGQ
+970 
-975 PPYRQDQPGGN
+975 
-986 YPTVNPNYPPYQ
+986 
-998 NSAPGYY
+998 
-1005 PPGQGFN
+1005 
-1012 PEYGNNFY
+1012 EYGNNFY

-1100 SAPQSN
+1100 SAPQN
-1106 PPYPSAN
+1106 
-1113 VAPRSAPYPAE
+1113 
-1124 NNESPNNPPSYP
+1124 
-1136 PNNQQFTTGNVP
+1136 
-1148 QDSQSFAPNP
+1148 
-1158 LSANTAPYSND
+1158 
-1169 NTTPIREPFTR
+1169 
-1180 TNVPIDTGYNTDVQN
+1180 
-1195 NSTYTS
+1195 
-1201 SNNSSSANDAPFSAD
+1201 
-1216 NRVTPYSA
+1216 
-1224 NTPQSYPPS
+1224 
-1233 QDYAAQ
+1233 YAAQ
-1239 NRSRYPTDY
+1239 NRSRYPTEY

-1278 GPYPPQHYQANNPYV
+1278 GPYPPQHYQANNPY
-1293 TDLSTSYNQ
+1293 DPSTSYNQ

-1754 AVLSMK
+1754 A
-1760 EITNLCFD
+1760 
-1768 NDEKESEPK
+1768 ESEPK

-2055 SDKAKSNAIKGRAF
+2055 SDKAKSNAIKSRAF

-2097 KESENTEIVENDNH
+2097 KESEDTEIVENDNH

-2337 IANDSLQA
+2337 IANDSLQP